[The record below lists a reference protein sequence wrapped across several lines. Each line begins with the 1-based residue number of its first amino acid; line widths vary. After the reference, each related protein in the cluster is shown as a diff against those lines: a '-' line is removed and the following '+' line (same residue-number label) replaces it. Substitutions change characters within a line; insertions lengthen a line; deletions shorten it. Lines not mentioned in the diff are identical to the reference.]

1 MRVEACMTD
10 QPATDSHS
18 DAAEPERQRREAAL
32 DETIKQSFPAS
43 DPPSTDQIQTVT
55 SRSHR
60 MYEGPRHER

>member
-1 MRVEACMTD
+1 MTD

-43 DPPSTDQIQTVT
+43 DPPSTDPNPDSHIAITPNVRGTT
-55 SRSHR
+55 S
-60 MYEGPRHER
+60 